1 MFFEV
6 ADIVASVWVIVA
18 WGMLVGLVFSTVG
31 AAGGILASVGLIS
44 VLGIQDPNLVKPT
57 AQVLTLVAPV
67 IAVPRYYQQRRVV
80 VSLAL
85 LLGAGGIFGALIG
98 SSLSISYLADLKTFK
113 PVFGM
118 FVLLISLQLAWLLLR
133 TRKRGVTAS
142 DRAAAAF
149 EGLVIS
155 GTETC
160 SIGVRHRYW
169 SIQRVVFEFG
179 GEQFS
184 FSPWLPV
191 VTGAG
196 IAVVAS
202 AFGVGG
208 GFLLVPFMTV
218 IMGLPMFIVAA
229 TAALAVAVSSI
240 ASVANYV
247 RLGVDLDLP
256 LLGFLLAGTVVGAWL
271 GPVLSRY
278 LHETWLKGVLIV
290 VLAGIGLRYLGA
302 V

>member
-6 ADIVASVWVIVA
+6 ADIAISVWVIIA

-57 AQVLTLVAPV
+57 AQVLTLVTPV
-67 IAVPRYYQQRRVV
+67 IAVPGYYRQCRVV

-85 LLGAGGIFGALIG
+85 LLGAGGIFGALVG
-98 SSLSISYLADLKTFK
+98 SSLSVSYLADLKTFK
-113 PVFGM
+113 PVFGV
-118 FVLLISLQLAWLLLR
+118 FVLLISLQLAWHLLHI
-133 TRKRGVTAS
+133 KKGGVTAS
-142 DRAAAAF
+142 DRASAAF
-149 EGLVIS
+149 EGLVLS
-155 GTETC
+155 GRETC

-169 SIQRVVFEFG
+169 SIRRVVFGFG

-184 FSPWLPV
+184 YSPWLPF

-196 IAVVAS
+196 IAVIAS

-208 GFLLVPFMTV
+208 GFLLVPFMTA

-229 TAALAVAVSSI
+229 TAALAVAISSVT
-240 ASVANYV
+240 SVANYV
-247 RLGVDLDLP
+247 RLGVELDLP
-256 LLGFLLAGTVVGAWL
+256 LLGFMLTGTVVGAWF

-278 LHETWLKGVLIV
+278 LRETWLKGILIV
-290 VLAGIGLRYLGA
+290 VLLIIGLRYLGA